1 MSLLC
6 AQDPHSSLGDLAPSG
21 PQEGRI
27 ALTPP
32 LQATPRMRVR
42 GRSAEGVFR
51 VLDSRAAV
59 RCQPQCARVPR
70 PRCGLCASPRPSA
83 WGRGVEPRGRGWGR
97 GGPRPLLASDTPAAP
112 AGLPYRLGK
121 PRATPGWQFG
131 VSPHL
136 PDQTGAR
143 DGRGRGRAWESGW
156 DKGVPLHGDP
166 LRGDC
171 RVPWEAEEPW
181 GSGPFGQ
188 QVGPGAVR

>member
-1 MSLLC
+1 M
-6 AQDPHSSLGDLAPSG
+6 
-21 PQEGRI
+21 
-27 ALTPP
+27 ALPAA
-32 LQATPRMRVR
+32 LQATPGMRVG
-42 GRSAEGVFR
+42 GRSAQNGLR
-51 VLDSRAAV
+51 VPDSRAAV
-59 RCQPQCARVPR
+59 WGP
-70 PRCGLCASPRPSA
+70 PRCTRVHIRGGGLCASPPPSA
-83 WGRGVEPRGRGWGR
+83 WGRGVEPRGRG
-97 GGPRPLLASDTPAAP
+97 GPPHYLLPTHPP
-112 AGLPYRLGK
+112 RQEGYPIGPGNPGPPQAGS
-121 PRATPGWQFG
+121 FG

-188 QVGPGAVR
+188 QVGPEAVL